1 MDTSAQ
7 SLQKP
12 LGPGVLKRRILK
24 VPAFM
29 PSWTQLAVSFR
40 LPVRSVT
47 VGSTGLGV
55 PQGPLQ
61 FDTDWTSHGCGV
73 TSNPYRRGRTTCPHV
88 CERSSPSTHYTTTR
102 RSGSLGR
109 DTHQR
114 ISHFGYAGFGSG
126 RKAFRAYLRAEE
138 GEFGRRLLMITFAA
152 MVLHA
157 RQAAFTISTL
167 AVGC

>member
-102 RSGSLGR
+102 RWAVRPDRTLPEEARAALAVTPTNEYLTSATLDLVRGVKPLGR
-109 DTHQR
+109 TFEPR
-114 ISHFGYAGFGSG
+114 KVSLAAG
-126 RKAFRAYLRAEE
+126 
-138 GEFGRRLLMITFAA
+138 
-152 MVLHA
+152 
-157 RQAAFTISTL
+157 
-167 AVGC
+167 C